1 MTNKIIRVENLG
13 KRFGDFQAVNDLNF
27 ELEAGKIY
35 GIIGPNGAGKST
47 TMSLLMGLI
56 FPTTGMG
63 LIDGDPLGSKEAK
76 SKMGYSPEFPSFYT
90 KMTCIEYLVYQAM
103 LMEMSEEE
111 AYQRAI
117 SLIKEF
123 NLEKHMFKYVQS
135 FSTGMKKKVG
145 LIQALIH
152 HPKIVLLDEPTA
164 NLDPTSRNEIISTL
178 KKLTKEEQMTVL
190 ISSHVLS
197 ELETIID
204 HVLMINHGCL
214 VLNEDLQTMQ
224 KRFRNTDLLV
234 ESDHNEELKAYLL
247 SKKQNVSLNQNQL
260 IIQSEDKDSVSKMI
274 VEACYKNNW
283 QLILLQNQV
292 VTLDSLYRQ
301 LVKGEKS

>member
-1 MTNKIIRVENLG
+1 
-13 KRFGDFQAVNDLNF
+13 
-27 ELEAGKIY
+27 
-35 GIIGPNGAGKST
+35 
-47 TMSLLMGLI
+47 
-56 FPTTGMG
+56 
-63 LIDGDPLGSKEAK
+63 
-76 SKMGYSPEFPSFYT
+76 
-90 KMTCIEYLVYQAM
+90 
-103 LMEMSEEE
+103 
-111 AYQRAI
+111 
-117 SLIKEF
+117 
-123 NLEKHMFKYVQS
+123 
-135 FSTGMKKKVG
+135 
-145 LIQALIH
+145 
-152 HPKIVLLDEPTA
+152 
-164 NLDPTSRNEIISTL
+164 
-178 KKLTKEEQMTVL
+178 
-190 ISSHVLS
+190 
-197 ELETIID
+197 
-204 HVLMINHGCL
+204 MINHGCL

>member
-1 MTNKIIRVENLG
+1 MINKIIRVENLG

-63 LIDGDPLGSKEAK
+63 LIDGHPLGSKEAK

-111 AYQRAI
+111 A
-117 SLIKEF
+117 
-123 NLEKHMFKYVQS
+123 
-135 FSTGMKKKVG
+135 
-145 LIQALIH
+145 LIH

-178 KKLTKEEQMTVL
+178 KKLAKKEQMTVL